1 MSMFKKPKKP
11 VQLRI
16 FSSEV
21 ENMDV
26 DDDRQDDGEAKF
38 KKRDKEREKKPQKS
52 SLLSFGDE
60 GIFRG
65 SNIQWMTFSMTIALF
80 QLLTRFLFPIIT

>member
-26 DDDRQDDGEAKF
+26 DDDRAADGETKF
-38 KKRDKEREKKPQKS
+38 KKRDKKDKEREKKPQKS

-65 SNIQWMTFSMTIALF
+65 SNIQWLTFWIDDCLSISAD
-80 QLLTRFLFPIIT
+80 